1 MIVMIDNK
9 DSFTYNI
16 VDYVEYECQ
25 QPVTVIDVEAVSIE
39 KLKEMQPTAL
49 IISPGPG
56 APEDYPILFEVVK
69 AFEHTTPILGV
80 CLGFQ
85 LLVTYYGGKIIHA
98 PRPVHGHTTR
108 ISHDQSPLFQGLP
121 EQFEVMRYHSLMAD
135 PMTIVKPL
143 VVSAQNEQGIVM
155 AVRHMSRP
163 IDGVQ
168 YHPESI
174 LSEYGHEQIR
184 NFLRK
189 AEVSYGCEV

>member
-16 VDYVEYECQ
+16 VDYVEYERQ

-39 KLKEMQPTAL
+39 KLKEMQLTAL

>member
-16 VDYVEYECQ
+16 VDYVEYERQ

-108 ISHDQSPLFQGLP
+108 ISHDQSPLFQRLP

>member
-16 VDYVEYECQ
+16 VDYVEYERQ

-135 PMTIVKPL
+135 PMTITKPL

>member
-16 VDYVEYECQ
+16 VDYVEYERQ

-189 AEVSYGCEV
+189 AKVSYGCEV

>member
-16 VDYVEYECQ
+16 VDYVEYERQ

-85 LLVTYYGGKIIHA
+85 LLVTYYGGKMIDA
-98 PRPVHGHTTR
+98 PRPVHG
-108 ISHDQSPLFQGLP
+108 
-121 EQFEVMRYHSLMAD
+121 
-135 PMTIVKPL
+135 
-143 VVSAQNEQGIVM
+143 
-155 AVRHMSRP
+155 
-163 IDGVQ
+163 
-168 YHPESI
+168 
-174 LSEYGHEQIR
+174 
-184 NFLRK
+184 
-189 AEVSYGCEV
+189 

>member
-16 VDYVEYECQ
+16 VDYVEYERQ
-25 QPVTVIDVEAVSIE
+25 QPVAVIDVEAVSIE

>member
-1 MIVMIDNK
+1 
-9 DSFTYNI
+9 YNI
-16 VDYVEYECQ
+16 VDYVEYERQ

>member
-16 VDYVEYECQ
+16 VDYVEYERQ

-39 KLKEMQPTAL
+39 KLKEIQPTAL